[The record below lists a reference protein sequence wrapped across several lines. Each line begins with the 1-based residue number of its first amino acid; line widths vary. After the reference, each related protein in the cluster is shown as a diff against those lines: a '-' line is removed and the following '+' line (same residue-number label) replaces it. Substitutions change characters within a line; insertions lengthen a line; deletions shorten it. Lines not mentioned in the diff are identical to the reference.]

1 MWKLYDDWIATVHL
15 RLLNNLWITLINFF
29 PKVLKVRPWQ
39 KYETHENMYTTRVRC
54 PFNNG
59 VRINLKSS
67 LNSFHVSKVLCHIE
81 NNYSIFALLTC
92 MLYKRNSPKKISSFF
107 YIIKS
112 YYIKSSSS
120 HVSITVPM
128 YIKILFKSS
137 NWLESSIMYPIK
149 SFAIIWEMP
158 NALLAKKIPYTQCG
172 EKKESSQKSETLF
185 FHIRCIFVKSC
196 SI

>member
-1 MWKLYDDWIATVHL
+1 M
-15 RLLNNLWITLINFF
+15 
-29 PKVLKVRPWQ
+29 
-39 KYETHENMYTTRVRC
+39 
-54 PFNNG
+54 
-59 VRINLKSS
+59 
-67 LNSFHVSKVLCHIE
+67 LCHIE

-158 NALLAKKIPYTQCG
+158 NALLAKKKPIHTVWRKKRIISKIRNIIFPYSMYFCKILFYLECNKQLATLIKLISWLLTQYPIAHLLSID
-172 EKKESSQKSETLF
+172 KVNKW
-185 FHIRCIFVKSC
+185 IFIC
-196 SI
+196 CLDMYT